1 MKKLVLFISMAVCAS
16 QSFCQIIWDINF
28 EDTATLH
35 RVIIDTTSNL
45 GNIWQ
50 TGHPDKAIFNAAH
63 SDPNAIVTC
72 ISGTYPIND
81 TSSFT
86 IIHLAGAGWATA
98 YPKVDIGGWYRVNS
112 DSLTDYGFI
121 DFSSD
126 KGNTWFRA
134 DSNEGFCTWGAV
146 EELPT
151 FTGNSFG
158 WKHFYYCL
166 QVPMPVNY
174 GDTILYRFTFISD
187 QVQTNKDGLMFD
199 DLHFEDLAEGIPEV
213 QNDNLIS
220 ITPNPVSDEF
230 MIHRTNNSGKERV
243 QMLNCIG
250 QVVLDDPDFSG
261 EPIDVRQLKNG
272 IYLLRYSNTVFFS
285 IHKIIIQH

>member
-1 MKKLVLFISMAVCAS
+1 MAVFAS

-35 RVIIDTTSNL
+35 RVIIDTNSNPD
-45 GNIWQ
+45 NIWQ
-50 TGHPDKAIFNAAH
+50 TGHPDKTMFNAAH
-63 SDPNAIVTC
+63 SDPNAIVTG
-72 ISGTYPIND
+72 ISGTYPPND

-86 IIHLAGAGWATA
+86 IIHIAGSGWATA

-121 DFSSD
+121 DFSPD
-126 KGNTWFRA
+126 KGNNWYRA

-151 FTGNSFG
+151 FTGNSLG

-199 DLHFEDLAEGIPEV
+199 DLHFEDLSEGIPEI
-213 QNDNLIS
+213 QNDDLIS
-220 ITPNPVSDEF
+220 ITPNPVSDKF
-230 MIHRTNNSGKERV
+230 MIHRTNSAGKERI
-243 QMLNCIG
+243 QMLNCLG
-250 QVVLDDPDFSG
+250 QVTLDDPDFSG
-261 EPIDVRQLKNG
+261 EPVDVRHLKNG
-272 IYLLRYSNTVFFS
+272 LYLLKYSNSSFFS
-285 IHKIIIQH
+285 IQKIIIQH